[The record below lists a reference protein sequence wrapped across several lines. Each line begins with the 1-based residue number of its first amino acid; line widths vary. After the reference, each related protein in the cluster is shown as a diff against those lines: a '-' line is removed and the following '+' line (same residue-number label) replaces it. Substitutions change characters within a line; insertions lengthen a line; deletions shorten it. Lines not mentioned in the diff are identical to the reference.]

1 MNALAPVAAPA
12 LSGLRGWLTA
22 IALLAGASVVAF
34 WPSYLARPVSA
45 SSVLVHLHA
54 ALAVGWL
61 MWVAAQATLARS
73 RRLDAHRLMGG
84 LAMAVAM
91 LFLWVALALAHQNAV
106 ALRLGPDPF
115 RAWLLLVQ
123 LNACALWTLALAA
136 GWYWRGKRGEHTR
149 AMAGTLV
156 VMVDP
161 VLARLVGP
169 LLPVPALP
177 YAGPA
182 AVWLLLLALVWRDQR
197 QGKRWRAWTLLLV
210 ASIPG
215 PLLAPTIARTE
226 AWLALAQAFARIGA
240 VS

>member
-12 LSGLRGWLTA
+12 LWGLWGWLTA
-22 IALLAGASVVAF
+22 TALLAGASVVAF
-34 WPSYLARPVSA
+34 WPGYLARPVSA

-54 ALAVGWL
+54 ALAV
-61 MWVAAQATLARS
+61 
-73 RRLDAHRLMGG
+73 
-84 LAMAVAM
+84 
-91 LFLWVALALAHQNAV
+91 
-106 ALRLGPDPF
+106 
-115 RAWLLLVQ
+115 
-123 LNACALWTLALAA
+123 

-161 VLARLVGP
+161 ALARLAGP

-182 AVWLLLLALVWRDQR
+182 AVWLLLLALIWRDHR
-197 QGKRWRAWTLLLV
+197 QGMRWRTCTFLLV
-210 ASIPG
+210 ASLPG

-226 AWLALAQAFARIGA
+226 AWLALAEAFARIGA
-240 VS
+240 VP

>member
-1 MNALAPVAAPA
+1 VNTVAPVAAPA
-12 LSGLRGWLTA
+12 QSGLWGWLTA

-34 WPSYLARPVSA
+34 WPSYLARPGSA

-61 MWVAAQATLARS
+61 MWVAAQATLAHSHCR
-73 RRLDAHRLMGG
+73 DAHRLMGC
-84 LAMAVAM
+84 LSIAVAL

-136 GWYWRGKRGEHTR
+136 GWCWRAKRREHTR

-156 VMVDP
+156 VMADP
-161 VLARLVGP
+161 VLARLAWP
-169 LLPVPALP
+169 LLPAPALP

-182 AVWLLLLALVWRDQR
+182 AVWLLLLALIWRDHR
-197 QGKRWRAWTLLLV
+197 QGMRVRAWTLLLV

-215 PLLAPTIARTE
+215 PLLAPTVARTE

-240 VS
+240 VP